1 MAKLFRNPRRP
12 AGGRSRTRRPN
23 PDQVINRVG
32 LDKLAPEPKDFLGRA
47 AYLQLSFFELLAQS
61 LGAAPSMAS
70 KQSVARAA
78 EILLNRHLALV
89 SELERSG
96 VAASEQMELYSA
108 EIDVFQRR
116 IRGVDWFE
124 TMLGFFVASGILDEA
139 LSSIALGLP
148 AELSRRMAGLF
159 EDGGAQDVILAEF
172 KAAIE
177 SNPKLASRLA
187 LFGRSLV
194 GDVFLIA
201 RSALN
206 LPEGSETDE
215 ERLEPA
221 FTELIASHTRRMDEL
236 GLTA

>member
-1 MAKLFRNPRRP
+1 M
-12 AGGRSRTRRPN
+12 
-23 PDQVINRVG
+23 
-32 LDKLAPEPKDFLGRA
+32 DFLGRA
-47 AYLQLSFFELLAQS
+47 AYLQLSFFELLAQCI
-61 LGAAPSMAS
+61 GTAPSMAS
-70 KQSVARAA
+70 KQSVAKVA

-89 SELERSG
+89 AEIESSG
-96 VAASEQMELYSA
+96 ENASERMELYSGQ
-108 EIDVFQRR
+108 IDEFQRR

-139 LSSIALGLP
+139 LASIALGLP
-148 AELSRRMAGLF
+148 AEISNKVSRAF
-159 EDGGAQDVILAEF
+159 EKENPLDVVLVELE
-172 KAAIE
+172 AAID
-177 SNPKLASRLA
+177 SNQKLASRLA

-194 GDVFLIA
+194 GDVFLVA

-206 LPEGSETDE
+206 LPEGSESDE